1 MATIKLNPAI
11 TDEVLKD
18 IRDYM
23 RSRQCPGHAAAPSPA
38 HHDTA
43 LPQASTNTT
52 TGVSI
57 REAITRIEEQIE
69 QFVGEAKNIR
79 EDTPAIRGSPT
90 TRSATRVL
98 EAIGALE
105 SKISQIESHTKEI
118 AIGMNNIH
126 KGTMEEI
133 RKVENRMSDKM
144 SVFGIF
150 VVILMIALCITISFY
165 ISAPTYP
172 STQTQYEMAFLETR
186 TLQVAV
192 DLVRARDQTWREL
205 LLREQDLHEQTL
217 REREQTLRKRE
228 QAFLEQTTGS
238 HTHPITRSATRT
250 QETIRALEERV
261 DGLARE
267 LEKARG
273 ERITELRGQE
283 KRATVGMGL
292 KSGAS

>member
-23 RSRQCPGHAAAPSPA
+23 RSRQCPGHAAAPSSA

-43 LPQASTNTT
+43 LPQASTNTAT
-52 TGVSI
+52 DVRI

-79 EDTPAIRGSPT
+79 EDTPATRGSPT

-105 SKISQIESHTKEI
+105 SKISQIEWQTKEI

-144 SVFGIF
+144 GVFGIF
-150 VVILMIALCITISFY
+150 AVILMIALWY
-165 ISAPTYP
+165 
-172 STQTQYEMAFLETR
+172 
-186 TLQVAV
+186 
-192 DLVRARDQTWREL
+192 WR
-205 LLREQDLHEQTL
+205 
-217 REREQTLRKRE
+217 
-228 QAFLEQTTGS
+228 
-238 HTHPITRSATRT
+238 
-250 QETIRALEERV
+250 
-261 DGLARE
+261 
-267 LEKARG
+267 
-273 ERITELRGQE
+273 
-283 KRATVGMGL
+283 
-292 KSGAS
+292 